1 MLKGLKRTHLETLLK
16 AVKTRGAEPGS
27 CIEIPAV
34 ARVPIGSGE
43 KSCQIAAHIFLCQIF
58 RWPDLQSDIDMKRL
72 SYCRLSSD
80 DICDNLQLAAE
91 KQPAAEKQTN
101 LGLDCRNFKHP
112 GQLYECCNPYH
123 WSRITKSSSS
133 PSKSIKVT
141 IVLGLSLIHIFHL
154 D

>member
-1 MLKGLKRTHLETLLK
+1 METLLK

-34 ARVPIGSGE
+34 ARAPSSGSGE

-72 SYCRLSSD
+72 SYCRLSSEN
-80 DICDNLQLAAE
+80 DISCDNLQLAAE

-101 LGLDCRNFKHP
+101 LGLDCCNFKHP
-112 GQLYECCNPYH
+112 GRLYECCNPYH
-123 WSRITKSSSS
+123 WSRITKSSWS

-141 IVLGLSLIHIFHL
+141 IVLG
-154 D
+154 

>member
-1 MLKGLKRTHLETLLK
+1 METLLK

-72 SYCRLSSD
+72 SYCRLSSEN
-80 DICDNLQLAAE
+80 DISSE
-91 KQPAAEKQTN
+91 KQPATEKQTN
-101 LGLDCRNFKHP
+101 LGLDCCNFKHP
-112 GQLYECCNPYH
+112 GRLYECCNPYH
-123 WSRITKSSSS
+123 WSRITKSSSP

-141 IVLGLSLIHIFHL
+141 IVLG
-154 D
+154 

>member
-1 MLKGLKRTHLETLLK
+1 METLLK

-72 SYCRLSSD
+72 SYCRLSSES
-80 DICDNLQLAAE
+80 DISCDNLQLAAE
-91 KQPAAEKQTN
+91 KHTN

-141 IVLGLSLIHIFHL
+141 IILG
-154 D
+154 

>member
-1 MLKGLKRTHLETLLK
+1 METLLK

-141 IVLGLSLIHIFHL
+141 ILLGYSTSSI
-154 D
+154 